1 LGGQKTFKI
10 PHDLGQL
17 LTFTA
22 NISRTGRC
30 IQNRKQTSLR
40 AIPAALNKKF
50 GELWST
56 NKKVI
61 GADVDPP

>member
-1 LGGQKTFKI
+1 MDRDQQPETNLI
-10 PHDLGQL
+10 DCHL
-17 LTFTA
+17 
-22 NISRTGRC
+22 SRIEQR
-30 IQNRKQTSLR
+30 
-40 AIPAALNKKF
+40 KF